1 MLDLLLEVGIR
12 KISQLKDVDVIFKR
26 LKAVKKNLVKRQQV
40 LRELEVKLEK
50 LFGIPVLIDFHIFGM
65 FSENFAV
72 LPYIK
77 SNKDVEIKE
86 TKDMI
91 QFINVKKINLIF
103 GNGFINK
110 HTSRELTAILLH
122 EIGHL
127 TNYLTKASQ
136 LFLMILSP
144 IFAVLQGLRMIPII
158 SSVVFPLYIL
168 CSRSLF
174 FIQHVGEYQADKFVA
189 KMGYGDEL
197 ISAIQKW
204 QKESTKI
211 KKSLTLMQR
220 ISMIGQFLKG
230 STHPTD
236 IHRIEKLIEG
246 IKTEY
251 LKQYKNKKIFKLL
264 DQYKV

>member
-1 MLDLLLEVGIR
+1 MLDVLLEVGIR
-12 KISQLKDVDVIFKR
+12 SISGLKDVDVLFKR
-26 LKAVKKNLVKRQQV
+26 LKAANKDKVTRQKI
-40 LRELEVKLEK
+40 LRELEIKLEK
-50 LFGIPVLIDFHIFGM
+50 LFGIPVVIDYHLFGL

-72 LPYIK
+72 FPYIK
-77 SNKDVEIKE
+77 PNKDVKIKE

-91 QFINVKKINLIF
+91 QFINVKKVNLIF
-103 GNGFINK
+103 GNNFIK
-110 HTSRELTAILLH
+110 MHTSQELTAILLH

-136 LFLMILSP
+136 LFLTVLSP
-144 IFAVLQGLRMIPII
+144 IFSILQGLRMLPIVSI
-158 SSVVFPLYIL
+158 VLFPLYIL

-174 FIQHVGEYQADKFVA
+174 FIQHMGEYQADKFVA

-197 ISAIQKW
+197 ISAIEKW
-204 QKESTKI
+204 KKESIKI

-236 IHRIEKLIEG
+236 ISRIEKLIES
-246 IKTEY
+246 IKVEY
-251 LKQYKNKKIFKLL
+251 LKRYKNKRILKLLKQYK
-264 DQYKV
+264 V